1 VTLDNTERKKKRYRE
16 EKKEVQRGKKR
27 GNLPHLVVFFCFTC
41 GDLWNHLPLSEAP
54 FLLEKWTDYWFEL
67 IPRNLSVF

>member
-1 VTLDNTERKKKRYRE
+1 
-16 EKKEVQRGKKR
+16 
-27 GNLPHLVVFFCFTC
+27 LVVFFCFTC